1 MLGWPNLSFNLDF
14 IHMYFDLIFNSSLL
28 MNFDFSL
35 ISIFQFSQRLWIAQN
50 KNLFSQEKECPKIRN
65 AWFVFFK
72 HGQSVFDDLMNRE
85 EKEWLLENHWRWIL
99 LFLCLLMHWFSSSQL
114 GAKFW
119 CGCDKTNLPHWP
131 KNVLELSKKV
141 TLANRI
147 VLILITPPSSN

>member
-1 MLGWPNLSFNLDF
+1 MTKFKLQLAYHSYVFWLN
-14 IHMYFDLIFNSSLL
+14 
-28 MNFDFSL
+28 
-35 ISIFQFSQRLWIAQN
+35 FQFKFIN
-50 KNLFSQEKECPKIRN
+50 KFLFTFSPIYPFFNFYKDYELHRTKIFFHRKKN
-65 AWFVFFK
+65 NPRIRTAWFFFK

-131 KNVLELSKKV
+131 KNVLEISKKV

-147 VLILITPPSSN
+147 ILILITPPPSN

>member
-1 MLGWPNLSFNLDF
+1 MAKFKLQFGFHSYVFWFDF
-14 IHMYFDLIFNSSLL
+14 QFKFVNEFRLIFSKI
-28 MNFDFSL
+28 MNCTEQKSFFT
-35 ISIFQFSQRLWIAQN
+35 A
-50 KNLFSQEKECPKIRN
+50 KEYPKIRN

-131 KNVLELSKKV
+131 KNVLEISKKV

-147 VLILITPPSSN
+147 ILILITPPSSN